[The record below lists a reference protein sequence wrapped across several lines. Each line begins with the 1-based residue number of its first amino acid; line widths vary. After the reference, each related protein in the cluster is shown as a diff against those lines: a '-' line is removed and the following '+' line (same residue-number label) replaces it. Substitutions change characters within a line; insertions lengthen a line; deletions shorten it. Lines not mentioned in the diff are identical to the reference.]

1 MAPCPTSSVA
11 WGEVERR
18 SVERVAVAMSDAAEA
33 ASKAFVAFSAALPTR
48 VFDLDPD
55 DGYLPEEALCL
66 VCNLTHYARL
76 STCPECKD
84 LR

>member
-1 MAPCPTSSVA
+1 MYGAANFLFFSVFASS
-11 WGEVERR
+11 
-18 SVERVAVAMSDAAEA
+18 SI
-33 ASKAFVAFSAALPTR
+33 AFSAALPTR